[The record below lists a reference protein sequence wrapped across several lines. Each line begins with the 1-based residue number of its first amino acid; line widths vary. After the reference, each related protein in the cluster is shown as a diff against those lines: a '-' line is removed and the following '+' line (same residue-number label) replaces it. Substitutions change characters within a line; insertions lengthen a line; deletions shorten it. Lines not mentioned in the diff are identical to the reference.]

1 MDKRSGHN
9 PLLTM
14 QQSETPFARHN
25 NLNAMRN
32 GIVNALLIIGRKSG
46 KFERQ
51 IKRELLTAI
60 GYNSFDEFLKLE
72 IESASL
78 RR

>member
-14 QQSETPFARHN
+14 QQSETPFTRHN
-25 NLNAMRN
+25 NLNEMRR
-32 GIVNALLIIGRKSG
+32 GIVNALLIIGQKSG
-46 KFERQ
+46 TFERK

-72 IESASL
+72 IESVSL
-78 RR
+78 RQ

>member
-9 PLLTM
+9 QVLTM

-32 GIVNALLIIGRKSG
+32 GIVNALLIVGKKNG
-46 KFERQ
+46 KFESL

-60 GYNSFDEFLKLE
+60 GYSSFDEFLKLE

-78 RR
+78 RQ